1 MKICLAPIMGVTDAV
16 YRNTFARYFKGVDY
30 AVSPFISS
38 VSARKLKSN
47 YLKDLFPERN
57 TQMPVIPQILSK
69 DADDFLFLAE
79 KIGELGHTEI
89 NWNLGC
95 PAPMVAKKKRG
106 SGLLPF
112 PDQIDAI
119 LEKIFT
125 FWPHKLS
132 IKTRLG
138 RYSSEEILK
147 LIEVF
152 NRYPLSEIIIH
163 PRLGVQLYNGTVDME
178 AFRDCLSKNN
188 HQIVY
193 NGDITSV
200 GYLSDLQKEFTEIH
214 TWMIGRGLLVNPFLA
229 ELCTGENRQLNPG
242 GCREILL
249 QFHNELYRQYES
261 LLSGPSHLLC
271 RMKAF
276 WTYWGRFFVDSHT
289 VTKKI
294 QKCTQIDQYKD
305 CVVSFF
311 ETKHLVL
318 LQEQAVQR

>member
-1 MKICLAPIMGVTDAV
+1 MGVTDAV
-16 YRNTFARYFKGVDY
+16 YRDTFARHFKGVDY

-38 VSARKLKSN
+38 VSGRKLKPN

-57 TQMPVIPQILSK
+57 THLPVIPQILSK
-69 DADDFLFLAE
+69 NADDFLFLAE
-79 KIGELGHTEI
+79 KIGELGYTEI

-125 FWPHKLS
+125 CWPHKLS

-138 RYSSEEILK
+138 RHSSEEILT
-147 LIEVF
+147 LIEIF
-152 NRYPLSEIIIH
+152 NRYPLSEVIIH
-163 PRLGVQLYNGTVDME
+163 PRLGVQLYKGTVDLA
-178 AFRDCLSKNN
+178 AFRNCLSNN
-188 HQIVY
+188 SHQIVY

-200 GYLSDLQKEFTEIH
+200 GFLSDLQKEFANIH
-214 TWMIGRGLLVNPFLA
+214 TWMIGRGLLANPFLA
-229 ELCTGENRQLNPG
+229 ELCKGENGQLNPG
-242 GCREILL
+242 SCREILL
-249 QFHNELYRQYES
+249 QFHNELFGRYES

-276 WTYWGRFFVDSHT
+276 WTYWGHFFIDSHT
-289 VTKKI
+289 ITKKI
-294 QKCTQIDQYKD
+294 QKCTKIDQYKD
-305 CVVSFF
+305 CIVSFF
-311 ETKHLVL
+311 ETKQLAL
-318 LQEQAVQR
+318 PQI